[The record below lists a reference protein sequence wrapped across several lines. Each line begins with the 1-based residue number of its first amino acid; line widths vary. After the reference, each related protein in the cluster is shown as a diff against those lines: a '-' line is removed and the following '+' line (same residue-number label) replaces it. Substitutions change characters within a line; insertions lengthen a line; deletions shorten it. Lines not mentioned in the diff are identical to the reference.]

1 MEYSIIK
8 SPNLTLTEAILNVHT
23 TLKDN
28 RPCHVWCP
36 PGGKAPYPNENK
48 NKTKFFSSG

>member
-28 RPCHVWCP
+28 RGTNSEFTWDV
-36 PGGKAPYPNENK
+36 
-48 NKTKFFSSG
+48 